1 MCFCSGDDHDIPE
14 PLSSRLSVPSGELNL
29 YRAAVALRLVL
40 IAAFFRYRVTRPVAD
55 AHALWVTSVAC
66 ELWLAASWLIAQLPK
81 LSPANR
87 VTYLDRLV
95 SRSSRSPWPAAM

>member
-1 MCFCSGDDHDIPE
+1 M
-14 PLSSRLSVPSGELNL
+14 

-40 IAAFFRYRVTRPVAD
+40 LAAFFRYRVTRPVAD

-87 VTYLDRLV
+87 VTYLDRLA

>member
-1 MCFCSGDDHDIPE
+1 
-14 PLSSRLSVPSGELNL
+14 
-29 YRAAVALRLVL
+29 
-40 IAAFFRYRVTRPVAD
+40 
-55 AHALWVTSVAC
+55 VTSVAC

-87 VTYLDRLV
+87 VTYLDRLA